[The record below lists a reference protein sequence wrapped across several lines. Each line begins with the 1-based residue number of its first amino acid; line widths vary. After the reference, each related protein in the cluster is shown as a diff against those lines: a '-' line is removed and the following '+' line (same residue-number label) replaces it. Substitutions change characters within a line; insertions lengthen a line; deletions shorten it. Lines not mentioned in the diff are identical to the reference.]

1 MEQSFELYKAQQ
13 LAKLDGSEDYL
24 HSPVD
29 DMETH
34 TINHSEDDTEPEILS
49 LGVWLWIVGL
59 IFANLNHQC
68 NLAA

>member
-1 MEQSFELYKAQQ
+1 MLYRSHTIEDVWGVMEQSFELYKAQQ

-34 TINHSEDDTEPEILS
+34 TIDHSEDDTEPEILS
-49 LGVWLWIVGL
+49 LGV
-59 IFANLNHQC
+59 
-68 NLAA
+68 